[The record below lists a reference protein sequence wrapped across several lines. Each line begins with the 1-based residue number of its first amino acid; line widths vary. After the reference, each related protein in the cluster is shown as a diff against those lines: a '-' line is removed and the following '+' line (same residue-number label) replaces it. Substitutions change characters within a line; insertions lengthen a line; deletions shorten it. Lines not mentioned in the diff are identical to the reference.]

1 MKNKKK
7 IKFFRISQTFF
18 CFTIHK
24 KLNKSCSLDQ
34 NFLLLKKKF
43 VSRKE
48 TSFENVPGLVG
59 FQTMLIIDQKNIL
72 WIFNNFNSLAF
83 DFLFRFCL
91 SKLWMNSKLV
101 VPSHILSWSK
111 NGMRRLQSGKNWVRK
126 YLHWIQPDIVLGIWQ
141 FLSQWF
147 VVNHWRN
154 NKKNIIRSSLK

>member
-1 MKNKKK
+1 
-7 IKFFRISQTFF
+7 
-18 CFTIHK
+18 
-24 KLNKSCSLDQ
+24 
-34 NFLLLKKKF
+34 
-43 VSRKE
+43 
-48 TSFENVPGLVG
+48 
-59 FQTMLIIDQKNIL
+59 MLIIDQKNIL

-147 VVNHWRN
+147 VVNHRRN
-154 NKKNIIRSSLK
+154 NKKKILYAPHWSTVFPMVRKCPKNRSDAIYDHIDQKLVNFN